1 MRLTTSSARRT
12 AAAAASIAVLAGLT
26 ACGTGTAPGAGS
38 DGTAPE
44 LSEDQ
49 VTLRATWWG
58 GDSRH
63 PLTQKAI
70 EAFEEKYPNIEVEGE
85 FADWGGYWDKLATQT
100 AGGNAPDVMQMD
112 ELYLASYADRGTLYD
127 LERTPQLDTSGLDPK
142 VLDLGRSGGTLYGM
156 PISTTA
162 FGILVNQDLLD
173 ELGLSLPDTDT
184 WTWEDLSDFAAEVS
198 EKSDGE
204 VVGIS
209 ALNNGYSLQLWA
221 RQHGEALFSDG
232 GVSISPETLAAYFQQ
247 ALDWTASGAAAPA
260 SHQAEQA
267 GVGLDQTDFSTGKQ
281 ALSFSQI
288 TQIPAYEAA
297 TGGATLEPVK
307 IPTEDANEAK
317 YSYLKPGMYWS
328 VSSTSEHPAEAALFV
343 DFMVNDP
350 EAGAILG
357 TDRGIPSNGDVRDS
371 ILDGLAP
378 GEKRAADFV
387 AAEEQYIGEAPEI
400 TPNGASELDVLI
412 ARYLQDVLFESQ
424 TPQDA
429 AEAFIAELDSS
440 IQSANQ

>member
-1 MRLTTSSARRT
+1 MRLTTSSARRV
-12 AAAAASIAVLAGLT
+12 AAAAASITVLAGLT
-26 ACGTGTAPGAGS
+26 ACGTGNVPGAGG
-38 DGTAPE
+38 DDTAPE

-49 VTLRATWWG
+49 VTIRATWWG

-63 PLTQKAI
+63 PLTQEAI
-70 EAFEEKYPNIEVEGE
+70 EAFEAKYPNIDVEGE

-100 AGGNAPDVMQMD
+100 AGGNAPDIMQMD
-112 ELYLASYADRGTLYD
+112 ELYLASYADRGALYD
-127 LERTPQLDTSGLDPK
+127 LEQTSQLDTAGLDPK
-142 VLDLGRSGGTLYGM
+142 VLDLGRSEGTLYGM

-162 FGILVNQDLLD
+162 FGILANQDLLD
-173 ELGLSLPDTDT
+173 ELGLELPDTSA
-184 WTWEDLSDFAAEVS
+184 WTWEDLSDFAVEVS
-198 EKSDGE
+198 EKSDGK

-247 ALDWTASGAAAPA
+247 ALAWTESGAAAPA
-260 SHQAEQA
+260 SHQAEMA

-281 ALSFSQI
+281 ALAFSQI

-307 IPTEDANEAK
+307 IPTEDANEAD

-357 TDRGIPSNGDVRDS
+357 ADRGIPSNSAVRDS
-371 ILDGLAP
+371 ILDGLTP

-387 AAEEQYIGEAPEI
+387 AAEEEYIGEAPEI
-400 TPNGASELDVLI
+400 TPNGASELDTLI

-424 TPQDA
+424 TPQEA
-429 AEAFIAELDSS
+429 AEAFIAELDGS

>member
-12 AAAAASIAVLAGLT
+12 AAAAATAAALIGLT
-26 ACGTGTAPGAGS
+26 ACGTGSQPGSG
-38 DGTAPE
+38 GEGEAPE
-44 LSEDQ
+44 LSEDA
-49 VTLRATWWG
+49 VTLRVTWWG

-63 PLTQKAI
+63 PLTQEAI
-70 EAFEEKYPNIEVEGE
+70 EAFEAKHPNIDVVGE

-112 ELYLASYADRGTLYD
+112 ELYLASYADRGALYD
-127 LERTPQLDTSGLDPK
+127 LEQTSQLDTAALEPNI
-142 VLDLGRSGGTLYGM
+142 LDLGRSNGTLYGM

-162 FGILVNQDLLD
+162 FGILVNTDLLD
-173 ELGLSLPDTDT
+173 ELGLTLPDTTT
-184 WTWEDLSDFAAEVS
+184 WTWDDLSAFAEEIS
-198 EKSDGE
+198 ETSDGE
-204 VVGIS
+204 IVGIS
-209 ALNNGYSLQLWA
+209 PLNNGYSLQLWA

-247 ALDWTASGAAAPA
+247 ALDWTKSGAAASA
-260 SHQAEQA
+260 SHQAELA
-267 GVGLDQTDFSTGKQ
+267 GASIDQSDFSTRKQ
-281 ALSFSQI
+281 ALLFSQI

-307 IPTEDANEAK
+307 IPTEDANEAD

-350 EAGAILG
+350 EAGHILQ
-357 TDRGIPSNGDVRDS
+357 TDRGIPSNGAVRDT
-371 ILDGLAP
+371 IIDGLEP
-378 GEKRAADFV
+378 GQKRAADFV
-387 AAEEQYIGEAPEI
+387 AAEEQYIGKAPEI
-400 TPNGASELDVLI
+400 TPNGASELDKLI

-424 TPQDA
+424 TPQEA
-429 AEAFIAELDSS
+429 ADAFIAELDSS
-440 IQSANQ
+440 IQSANP

>member
-1 MRLTTSSARRT
+1 MRLTTSSARRV
-12 AAAAASIAVLAGLT
+12 AAAAASIAVITGLA
-26 ACGTGTAPGAGS
+26 ACGTGNAPGAGG

-63 PLTQKAI
+63 PLTQEAI
-70 EAFEEKYPNIEVEGE
+70 DAFEEKYPNIDVVGE
-85 FADWGGYWDKLATQT
+85 FADWAGYWDKLATQT
-100 AGGNAPDVMQMD
+100 AGGNAPDIMQMD
-112 ELYLASYADRGTLYD
+112 ELYLASYADRGALYD
-127 LERTPQLDTSGLDPK
+127 LEQTTQLDTAGLDPK
-142 VLDLGRSGGTLYGM
+142 VLDLGRSEGTLYGM

-173 ELGLSLPDTDT
+173 ELGLTLPDTST
-184 WTWEDLSDFAAEVS
+184 WTWEDLSDFAVEIS

-204 VVGIS
+204 VFGIS

-221 RQHGEALFSDG
+221 RQHGESLFSDG

-247 ALDWTASGAAAPA
+247 ALDWTKSGAAAPA
-260 SHQAEQA
+260 SRQAEQA

-281 ALSFSQI
+281 AMAFSQI

-307 IPTEDANEAK
+307 IPSEDANEAK

-350 EAGAILG
+350 EAGKILG
-357 TDRGIPSNGDVRDS
+357 ADRGIPSNGDVRDS
-371 ILDGLAP
+371 ILEGLAP

-387 AAEEQYIGEAPEI
+387 AAEEEYIGEAPEI
-400 TPNGASELDVLI
+400 TPNGGSELDTLI
-412 ARYLQDVLFESQ
+412 ARYLQDVLFETQ
-424 TPQDA
+424 TPEEA

>member
-12 AAAAASIAVLAGLT
+12 AAAAASIVVLAGLT
-26 ACGTGTAPGAGS
+26 ACGTGSAPGAGS
-38 DGTAPE
+38 DGAAPE
-44 LSEDQ
+44 LSEEE

-70 EAFEEKYPNIEVEGE
+70 DAFEEKYPNIDVVGE

-100 AGGNAPDVMQMD
+100 AGGNAPDIMQMD
-112 ELYLASYADRGTLYD
+112 ELYLASYADRGALYD
-127 LERTPQLDTSGLDPK
+127 LERTAQLDTSGLDPK
-142 VLDLGRSGGTLYGM
+142 VLDLGRSEGTLYGM

-162 FGILVNQDLLD
+162 FGILANQDLLD
-173 ELGLSLPDTDT
+173 ELGLELPDTST
-184 WTWEDLSDFAAEVS
+184 WTWEDLSDFATEVS
-198 EKSDGE
+198 EKSGGE

-232 GVSISPETLAAYFQQ
+232 SVSISPETLAAYFQQ

-260 SHQAEQA
+260 SHQAEMA

-281 ALSFSQI
+281 ALAFSQI

-307 IPTEDANEAK
+307 IPSEDANEAK

-350 EAGAILG
+350 EVGGILG
-357 TDRGIPSNGDVRDS
+357 TDRGIPSNGAVRDS

-378 GEKRAADFV
+378 GEKSAADFV
-387 AAEEQYIGEAPEI
+387 AAEEAYIGEAPEI
-400 TPNGASELDVLI
+400 TPNGASELDTLI

-424 TPQDA
+424 TPQEA
-429 AEAFIAELDSS
+429 AEAFIAELDGS